1 MPSKTRLEKIKETL
15 KKQYL
20 ISKICL
26 VISAISLIL
35 IMLTLMGLK
44 LPISTLTLD
53 LIFCINIVICDIGIL
68 YKHSKIKN
76 KS

>member
-1 MPSKTRLEKIKETL
+1 MPSKTRLGKIKENL

-20 ISKICL
+20 ITKICL

-53 LIFCINIVICDIGIL
+53 LIFWINIVICDIGII
-68 YKHSKIKN
+68 YKHSKT
-76 KS
+76 

>member
-1 MPSKTRLEKIKETL
+1 MPSKTKLEKIKENL

-20 ISKICL
+20 ITKICL

-53 LIFCINIVICDIGIL
+53 LIFWINIVICDIGII
-68 YKHSKIKN
+68 YKHSKT
-76 KS
+76 

>member
-1 MPSKTRLEKIKETL
+1 MPSKTRLEKIKENL

-20 ISKICL
+20 ITKICL
-26 VISAISLIL
+26 VLSAISLIL

-53 LIFCINIVICDIGIL
+53 LIFWINIVICDIGII
-68 YKHSKIKN
+68 YKHSKT
-76 KS
+76 

>member
-1 MPSKTRLEKIKETL
+1 MPSKTRLEKIKENL

-20 ISKICL
+20 ITKICL

-53 LIFCINIVICDIGIL
+53 LIFWINIVICDIGII
-68 YKHSKIKN
+68 YKHSKT
-76 KS
+76 

>member
-1 MPSKTRLEKIKETL
+1 MPSKTKLEKIKENL

-20 ISKICL
+20 ITKICL
-26 VISAISLIL
+26 VLSAISLIL

-53 LIFCINIVICDIGIL
+53 LIFWINIVICDIGII
-68 YKHSKIKN
+68 YKHSKT
-76 KS
+76 

>member
-1 MPSKTRLEKIKETL
+1 MPSKTRLEKIKENL

-20 ISKICL
+20 ITKICL
-26 VISAISLIL
+26 VISTISLIL

-53 LIFCINIVICDIGIL
+53 LIFWINIVICDIGII
-68 YKHSKIKN
+68 YKHSKT
-76 KS
+76 